1 MDMLHRRTGPPGWSA
16 CLDEEVS
23 PVRYRLMI
31 VDPDRGICENI
42 PYLLDWSQYGV
53 SGILTANSYEEAI
66 SRAVDF
72 QPHIALV
79 ELELGDRQGYELVRH
94 LRETGLETVFCTMG
108 DKEDFQWVQQS
119 MRAGARDYLLKP
131 LDTSELRSFLERA
144 VVRELGG
151 ALPERPAV
159 QTGVD
164 PVLHTE
170 YGKLSRITN
179 KIILIVKSNYRRGL
193 SLTGI
198 AEMLNMSSK
207 YIGRVFLQDTGMKFS
222 AYLTAYRMIQARRLI
237 ENSQEK
243 ISVVA
248 SMVGYSQLNNFYVH
262 FKNYF
267 RISPGALRDYGGS
280 HLDELTGGLEIEDAG
295 ALSEEAEGLK

>member
-1 MDMLHRRTGPPGWSA
+1 
-16 CLDEEVS
+16 
-23 PVRYRLMI
+23 MI

-53 SGILTANSYEEAI
+53 SGILTANSYEEAV

-151 ALPERPAV
+151 SLPERPAV
-159 QTGVD
+159 QTGLD

-237 ENSQEK
+237 ENTQEK

-262 FKNYF
+262 FKNCYH
-267 RISPGALRDYGGS
+267 ISPSALRRFTEAEAPPPLPAGPG
-280 HLDELTGGLEIEDAG
+280 IEDAA
-295 ALSEEAEGLK
+295 ALAEETSKLIQ

>member
-1 MDMLHRRTGPPGWSA
+1 M
-16 CLDEEVS
+16 
-23 PVRYRLMI
+23 RYRLMI
-31 VDPDRGICENI
+31 VDPDRGICEKI

-53 SGILTANSYEEAI
+53 SGILTANSYEEAV

-151 ALPERPAV
+151 SLPERPAV
-159 QTGVD
+159 QTGLD

>member
-1 MDMLHRRTGPPGWSA
+1 
-16 CLDEEVS
+16 
-23 PVRYRLMI
+23 MI

-248 SMVGYSQLNNFYVH
+248 RMVGYSQLNNFYVH

>member
-1 MDMLHRRTGPPGWSA
+1 M
-16 CLDEEVS
+16 
-23 PVRYRLMI
+23 RYRLMI

-53 SGILTANSYEEAI
+53 SGILTANSYEEAV

-151 ALPERPAV
+151 SLPERPAV
-159 QTGVD
+159 QTGLD

>member
-1 MDMLHRRTGPPGWSA
+1 
-16 CLDEEVS
+16 
-23 PVRYRLMI
+23 MI

-119 MRAGARDYLLKP
+119 MRAGARDYRLKP
-131 LDTSELRSFLERA
+131 LDTSERRSFLERA
-144 VVRELGG
+144 VVQELGG

>member
-1 MDMLHRRTGPPGWSA
+1 MK
-16 CLDEEVS
+16 
-23 PVRYRLMI
+23 YRLMI
-31 VDPDRGICENI
+31 ADPSPKVGETIQ
-42 PYLLDWSQYGV
+42 YLLDWPQYNV
-53 SGILTANSYEEAI
+53 SGILTADSYELAV
-66 SRAVDF
+66 SRAIDF

-79 ELELGDRQGYELVRH
+79 DLELGGGRGDELVGH
-94 LRETGLETVFCTMG
+94 LRGMGLETVFCVMG
-108 DKEDFQWVQQS
+108 VREDFQWVRRA

-131 LDTSELRSFLERA
+131 INAKELRAFLERT
-144 VVRELGG
+144 VLQDLRGE
-151 ALPERPAV
+151 LPERTGAQV
-159 QTGVD
+159 GVD
-164 PVLHTE
+164 PVLQVE

-179 KIILIVKSNYRRGL
+179 KMILIVKSNYRKGL

-207 YIGRVFLQDTGMKFS
+207 YIGRMFLQDTGIKFS

-262 FKNYF
+262 FKNYYH
-267 RISPGALRDYGGS
+267 ISPGSLRDYESGVES
-280 HLDELTGGLEIEDAG
+280 PDLLTVEDAEALSREAVGLE
-295 ALSEEAEGLK
+295 

>member
-1 MDMLHRRTGPPGWSA
+1 MLHRRTGPPGWSA

-53 SGILTANSYEEAI
+53 SGILTANSYEEAV

-151 ALPERPAV
+151 SLPERPAV
-159 QTGVD
+159 QTGLD

>member
-1 MDMLHRRTGPPGWSA
+1 MLHRRTGPPGWSA

-295 ALSEEAEGLK
+295 R

>member
-1 MDMLHRRTGPPGWSA
+1 
-16 CLDEEVS
+16 
-23 PVRYRLMI
+23 MI

-42 PYLLDWSQYGV
+42 PYLLYWSQYGV

>member
-1 MDMLHRRTGPPGWSA
+1 
-16 CLDEEVS
+16 
-23 PVRYRLMI
+23 MI

-53 SGILTANSYEEAI
+53 SGILTANSYEEAV

-151 ALPERPAV
+151 SLPERPAV
-159 QTGVD
+159 QTGLD

-248 SMVGYSQLNNFYVH
+248 SMVDYSQLNNFYVH

>member
-1 MDMLHRRTGPPGWSA
+1 M
-16 CLDEEVS
+16 
-23 PVRYRLMI
+23 RYRLMI

-53 SGILTANSYEEAI
+53 SGILTANSYEEAV

-159 QTGVD
+159 QTGLD

-198 AEMLNMSSK
+198 AETLNMSSK

>member
-1 MDMLHRRTGPPGWSA
+1 M
-16 CLDEEVS
+16 
-23 PVRYRLMI
+23 RYRLMI

-53 SGILTANSYEEAI
+53 SGILTANSYEEAV

-151 ALPERPAV
+151 SLPERPAV
-159 QTGVD
+159 QTGLD

-237 ENSQEK
+237 ENTQEK

-262 FKNYF
+262 FKNCYH
-267 RISPGALRDYGGS
+267 ISPSALRRFTEAEAPPPLPAGPG
-280 HLDELTGGLEIEDAG
+280 IEDAA
-295 ALSEEAEGLK
+295 ALAEETSKLIQ

>member
-1 MDMLHRRTGPPGWSA
+1 MLHRRTGPPGWSA

-53 SGILTANSYEEAI
+53 SGILTANSYEEAV

-151 ALPERPAV
+151 SLPERPAV
-159 QTGVD
+159 QTGLD
-164 PVLHTE
+164 PVLRTE

>member
-1 MDMLHRRTGPPGWSA
+1 
-16 CLDEEVS
+16 
-23 PVRYRLMI
+23 MI

-53 SGILTANSYEEAI
+53 SGILTANSYEEAV

-151 ALPERPAV
+151 SLPERPAV
-159 QTGVD
+159 QTGLD

>member
-1 MDMLHRRTGPPGWSA
+1 M
-16 CLDEEVS
+16 
-23 PVRYRLMI
+23 RYRLMI

-295 ALSEEAEGLK
+295 ALSEEAEGVK

>member
-1 MDMLHRRTGPPGWSA
+1 MLHRRTGPPGWSA

-159 QTGVD
+159 QTGLD

>member
-1 MDMLHRRTGPPGWSA
+1 MLHRRTGPPGWSA

-131 LDTSELRSFLERA
+131 LDTNELRSFLERA

>member
-1 MDMLHRRTGPPGWSA
+1 M
-16 CLDEEVS
+16 
-23 PVRYRLMI
+23 RYRLMI

-151 ALPERPAV
+151 SLPERPAV
-159 QTGVD
+159 QTGLD

>member
-1 MDMLHRRTGPPGWSA
+1 MLRRRTGPPGWSA

-53 SGILTANSYEEAI
+53 SGILTANSYEEAV

-151 ALPERPAV
+151 SLPERPAV
-159 QTGVD
+159 QTGLD
-164 PVLHTE
+164 PVLRTE

>member
-1 MDMLHRRTGPPGWSA
+1 M
-16 CLDEEVS
+16 
-23 PVRYRLMI
+23 RYRLMI

-248 SMVGYSQLNNFYVH
+248 SMVGYRQLNNFYVH

>member
-1 MDMLHRRTGPPGWSA
+1 
-16 CLDEEVS
+16 
-23 PVRYRLMI
+23 MI

-237 ENSQEK
+237 ENTREK

-262 FKNYF
+262 FKSYYH
-267 RISPGALRDYGGS
+267 ISPTTLREFDEARGSSASPLPTGPGIDDAAALA
-280 HLDELTGGLEIEDAG
+280 DETMK
-295 ALSEEAEGLK
+295 LS

>member
-1 MDMLHRRTGPPGWSA
+1 M
-16 CLDEEVS
+16 
-23 PVRYRLMI
+23 RYRLMI

-53 SGILTANSYEEAI
+53 SGILTANSYEEAV

>member
-1 MDMLHRRTGPPGWSA
+1 MLRRRTGPPGWSA

>member
-1 MDMLHRRTGPPGWSA
+1 
-16 CLDEEVS
+16 
-23 PVRYRLMI
+23 MI

-94 LRETGLETVFCTMG
+94 LWETGLETVFCTMG

-151 ALPERPAV
+151 SLPERPAV
-159 QTGVD
+159 QTGLD